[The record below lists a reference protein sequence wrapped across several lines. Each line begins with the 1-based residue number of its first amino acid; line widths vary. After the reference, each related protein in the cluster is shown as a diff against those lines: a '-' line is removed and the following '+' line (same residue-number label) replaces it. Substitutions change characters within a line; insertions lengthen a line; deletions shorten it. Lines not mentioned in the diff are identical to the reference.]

1 MSKLCVL
8 TWDSDMC
15 GGVKHC
21 PESTLIVL
29 PHECPYCCRYT
40 VFRAAP
46 LARSSC
52 PAPPAIALPCPA
64 HDRAALPCPQ
74 SRCLLPSALPAR
86 ERASCPR
93 APLRPCPL
101 ALPASSLRP
110 VVCCYCCHLRGPSC
124 YMRCCYYLLLL
135 LSATAAAE
143 HAAVATAA
151 ASIPAAVPELLLPNA
166 LLLLLLLQVV
176 LLLRLSCC
184 RYPRCLHVPS
194 PRAAAAAAVRRL
206 LRAAAAATCCSCR
219 SLLLLLLTAA
229 AFAATAIAPCPA
241 RAVSP
246 CRAAPPCQFAAAT
259 AIAAAAT
266 TATAAMAN
274 FSVLMFDAEWLM
286 RDATARNH
294 LPVAERASESAAFD
308 ETLHTFT
315 LDSGA
320 SRCFFRDCTTLTPL
334 AAPVPVSL
342 ADPTGGPKVA
352 RASTVLPCPAIPS
365 DSLSGLHLPTF
376 STKLVSNATLQ
387 DVWTLL
393 WHHRLGHPSLPRLR
407 SMHSRLLVSGLPRSL
422 PSLPR
427 SPAPPC
433 LPCVEG
439 RQRAAPHSS
448 KFPPTTAPLQTL
460 HMDDLPVLRLHS
472 DRGGEFS
479 FDLLA
484 ELCQDK
490 GIHRT
495 FTLPTSPQQNGI
507 AERRFSL
514 IMELNLWPRV
524 SLPETSP
531 TLRWMGQ
538 VGDASVFRVLG
549 ALSLVCDTTASK
561 LSPRTLCCIFL
572 GFPIDAPPWQFYHS
586 SSRRGPAPSGVSQVD
601 PPPLVEPLKI
611 SSDSFA
617 LAEGGDPAADDTAAT
632 RRSPRLENPLGF
644 PPRLSSPPPQLAAM
658 DSGDESAGAGGTGV
672 ASLGGTGAAGAG
684 GARAAGPGGPARA
697 GGAGGAAGGAGGTRG
712 ASGARGNGAAGA
724 VYVGAAGAG
733 GAGGAGGT
741 VGAGGTR
748 GATSAGGTGAT
759 SPTGPRGAG
768 GTTGAGGTGAAG
780 AGGARGAGAGA
791 AGAGG
796 AGGAVGAGG
805 AGAAG
810 AGGVGGARG
819 AVGAGGAGATTT
831 EGTGAPTEFP
841 NAGTTSSLLFPQLLA
856 QSPLPALAPYTAV
869 TESLTERPEPET
881 RASTP
886 ELQEPETRAS
896 VRARVPRVC
905 RSRAPAILGTHDMT
919 LCPSSVP
926 QRVVLPSPPAS
937 SLPAVADPP
946 SDLARA
952 SSPTV
957 TRFLTTVLMDP
968 KLSSP
973 AASALVAK
981 LVDFAAAYR
990 LDYLASLVSDP
1001 DPACPPSVGAM
1012 DAEMASWNSTSTY
1025 VNEVPPPGANIVSG
1039 MWIFR
1044 VKRPPGSPPAFKGRY
1059 VARGFS
1065 QREEVD
1071 FFHTFSPTPK
1081 ITTLQVLLHVA
1092 AKRDYQLHSL
1102 EFSTTFLQDYGLR
1115 QAPREWHDTVRMTL
1129 AALGFAHSTVDPSLF
1144 LRTHTTLPPFYV
1156 LVYVDALVFATADTE
1171 ALALVKAE
1179 LQERHTCVDLG
1190 EPQSYLGLQ
1199 ITWDRARHTITLTQS
1214 HMAHQVHWDAANRVL
1229 RYLCITSGMGLVL
1242 GGRGS
1247 VVLTGHSDA
1256 SWADDQA
1263 TQRSSQGYTFSLGSG
1278 SISWRSTRSSSVLG
1292 FSCEAEIYAGAMAAQ
1307 ELRWLTYL
1315 LTDLGERP
1323 CSPPVL
1329 YVNNKAML
1337 ALCHE
1342 QRLEHTTKHIALR
1355 YFLARELHQRRQLR
1369 LSYVASQANTADVF
1383 TKALGSGDHQRFCTA
1398 LGLVPT
1404 LPHLL
1409 VA

>member
-1 MSKLCVL
+1 MPGSGGKHRAVASAKNVGAGTKTPTALTLRVPLTELLRGGDVARTLLLLLLLALTAPSAAPLRSSTPTTSTSATPASASTASAAATTAATSATSTTTATTAATPASTAATSTPTPATTSTATPTPSAASTSTSTAPTGPTRSLAPLALARAASPTRGRRRTDRLKTTEVGRSGRGDRGQERGRRTPLKDGGAGVTSRGSYSDYALLCCKEGLLEAV
-8 TWDSDMC
+8 DC
-15 GGVKHC
+15 EGGGTDREEVVPDYTKGVREAKHC

-514 IMELNLWPRV
+514 IMEVARTSMIHAAAPHFLWP
-524 SLPETSP
+524 
-531 TLRWMGQ
+531 
-538 VGDASVFRVLG
+538 
-549 ALSLVCDTTASK
+549 
-561 LSPRTLCCIFL
+561 
-572 GFPIDAPPWQFYHS
+572 
-586 SSRRGPAPSGVSQVD
+586 
-601 PPPLVEPLKI
+601 
-611 SSDSFA
+611 FA
-617 LAEGGDPAADDTAAT
+617 
-632 RRSPRLENPLGF
+632 
-644 PPRLSSPPPQLAAM
+644 
-658 DSGDESAGAGGTGV
+658 V
-672 ASLGGTGAAGAG
+672 
-684 GARAAGPGGPARA
+684 
-697 GGAGGAAGGAGGTRG
+697 
-712 ASGARGNGAAGA
+712 
-724 VYVGAAGAG
+724 
-733 GAGGAGGT
+733 
-741 VGAGGTR
+741 
-748 GATSAGGTGAT
+748 
-759 SPTGPRGAG
+759 
-768 GTTGAGGTGAAG
+768 
-780 AGGARGAGAGA
+780 
-791 AGAGG
+791 
-796 AGGAVGAGG
+796 
-805 AGAAG
+805 
-810 AGGVGGARG
+810 
-819 AVGAGGAGATTT
+819 
-831 EGTGAPTEFP
+831 
-841 NAGTTSSLLFPQLLA
+841 
-856 QSPLPALAPYTAV
+856 
-869 TESLTERPEPET
+869 
-881 RASTP
+881 
-886 ELQEPETRAS
+886 
-896 VRARVPRVC
+896 
-905 RSRAPAILGTHDMT
+905 
-919 LCPSSVP
+919 
-926 QRVVLPSPPAS
+926 
-937 SLPAVADPP
+937 
-946 SDLARA
+946 
-952 SSPTV
+952 
-957 TRFLTTVLMDP
+957 
-968 KLSSP
+968 
-973 AASALVAK
+973 
-981 LVDFAAAYR
+981 
-990 LDYLASLVSDP
+990 
-1001 DPACPPSVGAM
+1001 
-1012 DAEMASWNSTSTY
+1012 
-1025 VNEVPPPGANIVSG
+1025 
-1039 MWIFR
+1039 
-1044 VKRPPGSPPAFKGRY
+1044 
-1059 VARGFS
+1059 
-1065 QREEVD
+1065 
-1071 FFHTFSPTPK
+1071 
-1081 ITTLQVLLHVA
+1081 
-1092 AKRDYQLHSL
+1092 
-1102 EFSTTFLQDYGLR
+1102 
-1115 QAPREWHDTVRMTL
+1115 
-1129 AALGFAHSTVDPSLF
+1129 
-1144 LRTHTTLPPFYV
+1144 
-1156 LVYVDALVFATADTE
+1156 
-1171 ALALVKAE
+1171 
-1179 LQERHTCVDLG
+1179 
-1190 EPQSYLGLQ
+1190 
-1199 ITWDRARHTITLTQS
+1199 
-1214 HMAHQVHWDAANRVL
+1214 
-1229 RYLCITSGMGLVL
+1229 
-1242 GGRGS
+1242 
-1247 VVLTGHSDA
+1247 
-1256 SWADDQA
+1256 
-1263 TQRSSQGYTFSLGSG
+1263 
-1278 SISWRSTRSSSVLG
+1278 
-1292 FSCEAEIYAGAMAAQ
+1292 
-1307 ELRWLTYL
+1307 
-1315 LTDLGERP
+1315 
-1323 CSPPVL
+1323 
-1329 YVNNKAML
+1329 
-1337 ALCHE
+1337 
-1342 QRLEHTTKHIALR
+1342 
-1355 YFLARELHQRRQLR
+1355 
-1369 LSYVASQANTADVF
+1369 
-1383 TKALGSGDHQRFCTA
+1383 
-1398 LGLVPT
+1398 
-1404 LPHLL
+1404 
-1409 VA
+1409 